1 MFQPGIWGKDEIIS
15 AVPTRCPDGEIGQG
29 KEIGELEGTQAWNP
43 KCGEQSPVDRR
54 QFCFTPF
61 ERLCSAPGLQLSPG
75 NVPRG
80 EAILLLL

>member
-15 AVPTRCPDGEIGQG
+15 TGPTRCPNVELGQDKGIGD
-29 KEIGELEGTQAWNP
+29 LEGTQARDP
-43 KCGEQSPVDRR
+43 KNREQSPVDTRE
-54 QFCFTPF
+54 FCFTPC

-75 NVPRG
+75 NAPRG